1 MSISSPDVEQVISF
15 QGKMIQVPEM
25 PVIPFIQGDGVGPEV
40 WMATRQIVDA
50 AVELAYLGKR
60 AITWKELFAGERAY
74 KSSQEWLPDE
84 TIQSLKTYHVAIKG
98 PLNTPVGEGIRSIK
112 CHIAQGIGSVR
123 QFSPDKIFHRST
135 LSSPQT

>member
-40 WMATRQIVDA
+40 WTATRQIVDA
-50 AVELAYLGKR
+50 AVELAYLGNR

-74 KSSQEWLPDE
+74 NRSQEWLPDE
-84 TIQSLKTYHVAIKG
+84 TIQSLKTYHVGIKG
-98 PLNTPVGEGIRSIK
+98 R
-112 CHIAQGIGSVR
+112 
-123 QFSPDKIFHRST
+123 
-135 LSSPQT
+135 